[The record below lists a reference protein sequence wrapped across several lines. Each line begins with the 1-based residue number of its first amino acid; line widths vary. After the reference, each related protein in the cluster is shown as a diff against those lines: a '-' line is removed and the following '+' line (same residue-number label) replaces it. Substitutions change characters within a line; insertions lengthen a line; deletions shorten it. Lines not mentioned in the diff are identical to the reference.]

1 MNLMF
6 YRFIVNQFL
15 EIVEIQTEEMVIR
28 GSIGGGKPPVT
39 RFYWNPWTPLFT
51 VLFNIICIAIIMI
64 IIIMIFTP
72 LYEQN

>member
-39 RFYWNPWTPLFT
+39 RFY
-51 VLFNIICIAIIMI
+51 
-64 IIIMIFTP
+64 
-72 LYEQN
+72 